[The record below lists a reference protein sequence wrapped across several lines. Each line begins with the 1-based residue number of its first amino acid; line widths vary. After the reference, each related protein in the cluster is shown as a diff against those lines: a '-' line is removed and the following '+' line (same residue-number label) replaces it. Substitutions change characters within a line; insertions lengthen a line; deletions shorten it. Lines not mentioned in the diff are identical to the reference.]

1 MNEDNNR
8 NQEGGGSGG
17 ADNNNG
23 NVYYINY
30 SFTIPS
36 GGGGPRF
43 SVQSEGN
50 SGQGPQQF
58 NLGDGIGGLLAR
70 MFGAQPDSNANSP
83 GSGSNGGGDGGSD
96 ERGDNAERPG
106 TSGGPGGGAGAGGNN
121 NPRFPGVFV
130 FGDGPMS
137 VPFAFPEFR
146 EAKPRASRRAVARLK
161 QLDVDSLDPNDRNCP
176 ICYEVYEK
184 PNDETTKNKDKG
196 KEKRDD
202 QIPVSISGPMQVDHA
217 TDCDEDPPASVPDS
231 VPDPESDP
239 TAQDP
244 PSSVPMDDSD
254 PPESVPDPE
263 STEREQDN
271 QDPPTSVPEGEEEDD
286 DNVHIP
292 DDHRPIQMPC
302 GHNFGLSCIRE
313 WLNSS
318 NTCPLCRTTI
328 ESHDE
333 YLRATGQQ
341 QERTRPVGL
350 FDFLFT
356 QLPNIIWIH
365 HNHRRQQDDGSGDN
379 QENRN
384 QSNSTGSGST
394 EPQSQADSRQA
405 PWAQPRRQ
413 DDDEDPPL
421 VAPEEHSA
429 RHTFVSSTE
438 MGSLLR
444 AFPDPAVSTPRSG
457 PSSGTSSTS
466 GAGPI
471 TDRDPRQD
479 RHHPYLNFSRR
490 GEDLQDR
497 PHIQCATI
505 PLGLC
510 VSDDDHDPVIGLECT
525 HGYHESCLRMC
536 MRAHGDRDIP
546 NLATDQDDGGTRE
559 VWCTRCRRYRPVTM
573 ISRPQGTVLHL
584 D

>member
-1 MNEDNNR
+1 
-8 NQEGGGSGG
+8 
-17 ADNNNG
+17 
-23 NVYYINY
+23 
-30 SFTIPS
+30 
-36 GGGGPRF
+36 
-43 SVQSEGN
+43 
-50 SGQGPQQF
+50 
-58 NLGDGIGGLLAR
+58 
-70 MFGAQPDSNANSP
+70 
-83 GSGSNGGGDGGSD
+83 
-96 ERGDNAERPG
+96 
-106 TSGGPGGGAGAGGNN
+106 
-121 NPRFPGVFV
+121 
-130 FGDGPMS
+130 
-137 VPFAFPEFR
+137 
-146 EAKPRASRRAVARLK
+146 
-161 QLDVDSLDPNDRNCP
+161 
-176 ICYEVYEK
+176 
-184 PNDETTKNKDKG
+184 
-196 KEKRDD
+196 
-202 QIPVSISGPMQVDHA
+202 
-217 TDCDEDPPASVPDS
+217 
-231 VPDPESDP
+231 
-239 TAQDP
+239 
-244 PSSVPMDDSD
+244 MDDSD
-254 PPESVPDPE
+254 PPESVPDPD
-263 STEREQDN
+263 STERE
-271 QDPPTSVPEGEEEDD
+271 QDPPTSVPEGEDEND

-341 QERTRPVGL
+341 QERTRPAGL

-365 HNHRRQQDDGSGDN
+365 HNHRRQRDDGNGDNNN
-379 QENRN
+379 QENTN
-384 QSNSTGSGST
+384 APNASTGST
-394 EPQSQADSRQA
+394 EPDSQADSRQP
-405 PWAQPRRQ
+405 PWAHPSRQ
-413 DDDEDPPL
+413 DNDEDPPL

-429 RHTFVSSTE
+429 RHTFVTSTE

-444 AFPDPAVSTPRSG
+444 AFPDPATSTPRSG
-457 PSSGTSSTS
+457 SNSASNLGSNSGSST
-466 GAGPI
+466 GPI

-490 GEDLQDR
+490 GEDLQDH

-510 VSDDDHDPVIGLECT
+510 VSDDEHDPVIGLECT

-573 ISRPQGTVLHL
+573 ISRLQGTVLHL